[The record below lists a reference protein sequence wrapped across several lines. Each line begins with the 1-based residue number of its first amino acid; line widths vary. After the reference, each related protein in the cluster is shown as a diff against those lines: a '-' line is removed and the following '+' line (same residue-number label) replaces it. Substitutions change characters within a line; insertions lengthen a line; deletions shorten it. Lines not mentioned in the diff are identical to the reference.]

1 MRNEE
6 NGYDSYIDDDTRY
19 ERAEF
24 DNLFGLINISYGS
37 YNLYQAAQTLPH
49 GYLDIGS
56 ACAPSSWGDYAASN
70 LATAFA
76 SYVGYYVADEYFLST
91 DSEAEYYGTQIGSTI
106 GSAIGYSFGGPVGAG
121 VGSFLG
127 AVAGDSLGENWHE
140 VDGIFEDGL
149 ALEDIE
155 STFRFLG
162 NSAADFVST
171 LLGGDEPPPPP
182 TAEVTYEFNAVTG
195 EYELSNSYER
205 DGGKVS
211 HVKGAGDQIT
221 STIDT
226 LLAQYTAGDAQLA
239 NRHEMPEIKIGYQG
253 DSQYVLVNG
262 VRLGSLN
269 GETMQA
275 AMGEVLGSAV
285 IEGGDPLTN
294 HILYNDELSG
304 GERFAML
311 TDSLI
316 QTTVR
321 HHYRVGAEGT
331 LLAA

>member
-1 MRNEE
+1 M
-6 NGYDSYIDDDTRY
+6 
-19 ERAEF
+19 
-24 DNLFGLINISYGS
+24 
-37 YNLYQAAQTLPH
+37 
-49 GYLDIGS
+49 IGS
-56 ACAPSSWGDYAASN
+56 S
-70 LATAFA
+70 
-76 SYVGYYVADEYFLST
+76 
-91 DSEAEYYGTQIGSTI
+91 I
-106 GSAIGYSFGGPVGAG
+106 GSAIGYSFGGLVGAG

-155 STFRFLG
+155 STFRFLR

-171 LLGGDEPPPPP
+171 LFGGDEPPPPP
-182 TAEVTYEFNAVTG
+182 TAEVNLEYNAETGKYEMT
-195 EYELSNSYER
+195 SSYER

-211 HVKGAGDQIT
+211 DVKGAGDQIT

-239 NRHEMPEIKIGYQG
+239 NRHEMPDIKIGYQG

-285 IEGGDPLTN
+285 IEGDDPLTN

-321 HHYRVGAEGT
+321 HRHSANAEGT

>member
-1 MRNEE
+1 M
-6 NGYDSYIDDDTRY
+6 
-19 ERAEF
+19 
-24 DNLFGLINISYGS
+24 
-37 YNLYQAAQTLPH
+37 
-49 GYLDIGS
+49 
-56 ACAPSSWGDYAASN
+56 
-70 LATAFA
+70 
-76 SYVGYYVADEYFLST
+76 
-91 DSEAEYYGTQIGSTI
+91 
-106 GSAIGYSFGGPVGAG
+106 
-121 VGSFLG
+121 
-127 AVAGDSLGENWHE
+127 
-140 VDGIFEDGL
+140 
-149 ALEDIE
+149 
-155 STFRFLG
+155 G

-182 TAEVTYEFNAVTG
+182 TAEVTYVFNAVTG

-211 HVKGAGDQIT
+211 HVKGAGDQVT

-239 NRHEMPEIKIGYQG
+239 NRHEMPDIKIGYQG

-262 VRLGSLN
+262 VRLGGLN

-275 AMGEVLGSAV
+275 AIGEVLGSAV